1 MFEVITRIVLAVAF
15 SFMVMMPA
23 TVYADCPGSA
33 NNNPKAQVLK
43 GVGTAG
49 GNCSGAKVG
58 DVANTVVNILSI
70 IVGIAAIIMIII
82 SGLKYVTSGGDANKV
97 GSAKTTLIYAL
108 VGLAIAISAKF
119 LVDFITER
127 VNP

>member
-1 MFEVITRIVLAVAF
+1 MIEVVTRVVLAIAF
-15 SFMVMMPA
+15 SFMLMMPA
-23 TVYADCPGSA
+23 TVYAACPGSG
-33 NNNPKAQVLK
+33 NNDPKAQVLR

-49 GNCSGAKVG
+49 GNCSGSKVG

-70 IVGIAAIIMIII
+70 IVGIAAVIMIII
-82 SGLKYVTSGGDANKV
+82 SGLKYVTSGGDANKIS
-97 GSAKTTLIYAL
+97 SAKSTLIYAL

-127 VNP
+127 VKP

>member
-1 MFEVITRIVLAVAF
+1 MLTTITKLIMALAF
-15 SFMVMMPA
+15 SFFVMLPA
-23 TVYADCPGSA
+23 PAYAACPGSGDNSA
-33 NNNPKAQVLK
+33 KEQVLK

-49 GNCSGAKVG
+49 GNCSGAKVN
-58 DVANTVVNILSI
+58 DVVSTVVNILSI

-82 SGLKYVTSGGDANKV
+82 SGLKYITSGGDSNKV

-108 VGLAIAISAKF
+108 VGLAIAISAQF
-119 LVDFITER
+119 IVDFITER